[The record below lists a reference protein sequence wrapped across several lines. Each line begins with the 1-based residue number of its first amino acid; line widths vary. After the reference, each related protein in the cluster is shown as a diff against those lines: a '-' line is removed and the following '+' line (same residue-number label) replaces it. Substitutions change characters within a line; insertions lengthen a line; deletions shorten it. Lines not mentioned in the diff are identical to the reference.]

1 MNEYIAVDWGSTQLR
16 AWRMRDG
23 ECIDKLKLPCGV
35 TRLNGQ
41 RAEAVFQQ
49 QLAPWRGDPALPV
62 VMAGMIG
69 SDAGWQPVPYLAC
82 PIALEALNGQLYE
95 VAEKVWIVPGLKV
108 AQAADY
114 DVMRGEE
121 TQLLGAWQ
129 LMPAECY
136 VMPGT
141 HCKWVQVQNGVVRQ
155 FATAMTGE
163 LHHLLLNHSLLGQQL
178 PAQLPDEA
186 AFALG
191 MEKGLNQPALLS
203 GLFSARAAR
212 VLGALAATSV
222 SDYLSGLLIGAEL
235 KPQYKGRARDFLYAA
250 ADAGVMV
257 LNAGPDVMRFV
268 PSLVIDEQDIA
279 EGMARFAQAVKQV
292 LNA

>member
-1 MNEYIAVDWGSTQLR
+1 MTARYIAIDWGSTNLR
-16 AWRMRDG
+16 AWLYQGG
-23 ECIDKLKLPCGV
+23 ECLESRQSEAGV
-35 TRLNGQ
+35 TRLNG
-41 RAEAVFQQ
+41 RSPAAVLAEITQH
-49 QLAPWRGDPALPV
+49 WRDGATPV
-62 VMAGMIG
+62 VMAGMVG
-69 SDAGWQPVPYLAC
+69 SNVGWKIAPYLPLPAAFSD
-82 PIALEALNGQLYE
+82 IGQQLTA
-95 VAEKVWIVPGLKV
+95 VGDNIWIIPGLCV
-108 AQAADY
+108 SRD
-114 DVMRGEE
+114 DNHNVMRGEE

-191 MEKGLNQPALLS
+191 IEKGLNQPALLS

-222 SDYLSGLLIGAEL
+222 SDYLSGLLIGAEVATFSER
-235 KPQYKGRARDFLYAA
+235 YRASRVVLV
-250 ADAGVMV
+250 GEHS
-257 LNAGPDVMRFV
+257 LNARYQQAMAARGLAVSCCSGEAAFLSGIARM
-268 PSLVIDEQDIA
+268 IDGQD
-279 EGMARFAQAVKQV
+279 
-292 LNA
+292 

>member
-1 MNEYIAVDWGSTQLR
+1 MKDYIAVDWGSTQLR
-16 AWRMRDG
+16 GWLIRNG
-23 ECIDKLKLPCGV
+23 QCVETKQLPMGI
-35 TRLNGQ
+35 TRLNG
-41 RAEAVFQQ
+41 RSPADVFAEH
-49 QLAPWRGDPALPV
+49 LAPWRGAQALPV
-62 VMAGMIG
+62 LMAGMIG
-69 SDAGWQPVPYLAC
+69 SDAGWQAVPYLDC
-82 PIALEALNGQLYE
+82 PAAIDAPGRQLCA
-95 VAEKVWIVPGLKV
+95 VAEGVWIIPGLKIE
-108 AQAADY
+108 QDG
-114 DVMRGEE
+114 DFNVMRGEE

-191 MEKGLNQPALLS
+191 IEKGLNQPALLS

-222 SDYLSGLLIGAEL
+222 SDYLSGLLIGAEVATFSER
-235 KPQYKGRARDFLYAA
+235 YRASRVVLV
-250 ADAGVMV
+250 GEHS
-257 LNAGPDVMRFV
+257 LNARYQQAMAARGLAVSCCSGEAAFLSGIARM
-268 PSLVIDEQDIA
+268 IDGQD
-279 EGMARFAQAVKQV
+279 
-292 LNA
+292 

>member
-1 MNEYIAVDWGSTQLR
+1 MKDYIAVDWGSTQLR
-16 AWRMRDG
+16 GWLIRNG
-23 ECIDKLKLPCGV
+23 QCVETKQLPMGI
-35 TRLNGQ
+35 TRLNG
-41 RAEAVFQQ
+41 RSPADVFAEH
-49 QLAPWRGDPALPV
+49 LAPWRGAQALPV
-62 VMAGMIG
+62 LMAGMIG
-69 SDAGWQPVPYLAC
+69 SDAGWQAVPYLDC
-82 PIALEALNGQLYE
+82 PTAIDAPGRQLCA
-95 VAEKVWIVPGLKV
+95 VAEGVWIIPGLKIE
-108 AQAADY
+108 QDG
-114 DVMRGEE
+114 DFNVMRGEE

-186 AFALG
+186 SFALG
-191 MEKGLNQPALLS
+191 IEKGLNQPALLS

-222 SDYLSGLLIGAEL
+222 SDYLSGLLIGAEVATFSER
-235 KPQYKGRARDFLYAA
+235 YRASRVVLV
-250 ADAGVMV
+250 GEHS
-257 LNAGPDVMRFV
+257 LNARYQQAMAARGLAVSCCSGEAAFLSGIARM
-268 PSLVIDEQDIA
+268 IDGQD
-279 EGMARFAQAVKQV
+279 
-292 LNA
+292 

>member
-82 PIALEALNGQLYE
+82 PLALEALNGQLYE

-178 PAQLPDEA
+178 PAQFPDEA
-186 AFALG
+186 SFALG
-191 MEKGLNQPALLS
+191 IEKGLNQPALLS

-212 VLGALAATSV
+212 VLGSLRALKAVLPPEVPVLAVGGVTPESLATWIQAGCAGAGLG
-222 SDYLSGLLIGAEL
+222 SDLY
-235 KPQYKGRARDFLYAA
+235 RA
-250 ADAGVMV
+250 G
-257 LNAGPDVMRFV
+257 
-268 PSLVIDEQDIA
+268 
-279 EGMARFAQAVKQV
+279 QAVERTREQAERFISASKS
-292 LNA
+292 